1 MLTLA
6 RHFVDMG
13 EIFDDLVAGLAVRVG
28 FFDVFEFEFEVV
40 QTEAALL

>member
-13 EIFDDLVAGLAVRVG
+13 EISDDLVAGLAVRVG
-28 FFDVFEFEFEVV
+28 FFDVFEFEVV

>member
-6 RHFVDMG
+6 RHFVDVG
-13 EIFDDLVAGLAVRVG
+13 DIFDDLVAGLAVRVG
-28 FFDVFEFEFEVV
+28 FFDLFEFEFEVV

>member
-6 RHFVDMG
+6 RPFVDIG
-13 EIFDDLVAGLAVRVG
+13 EIFGDLAAGLAVRVG